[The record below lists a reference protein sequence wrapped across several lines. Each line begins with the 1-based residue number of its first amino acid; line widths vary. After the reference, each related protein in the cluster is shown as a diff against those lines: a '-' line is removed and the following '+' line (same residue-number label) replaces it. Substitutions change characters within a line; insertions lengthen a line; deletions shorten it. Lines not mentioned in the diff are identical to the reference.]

1 MSSGNDIQIYKV
13 FNKLNKLVTKKDIQN
28 FLKIGGVT
36 ENIVN
41 LKIWQQAFTNKSY
54 SKHILKSKYTKY
66 IGKDEM
72 EFIKNGKS
80 PDGLLGIQRKSNETL
95 EWLGDAYIQS
105 IVSMILMKRFSKQ
118 NEGFLTKLRSKLV
131 KTESLY
137 KLTKFLG
144 LEEFFLIS
152 EHCEIISN
160 GRNNA
165 KLLEDLFESFIG
177 AMITD
182 FTNKVDD
189 AYAYK
194 LCKVFIS
201 NCIEQCIDIT
211 EVIKND
217 DNYKDKLMRFFQ
229 KKFNGLLPK
238 YILVDTTTINNKNG
252 STYKNFTITVSSPNG
267 RVIGKGKAR
276 SKKEAEQKSA
286 KQALNHFGITN
297 KF

>member
-1 MSSGNDIQIYKV
+1 MAEIQIYKV
-13 FNKLNKLVTKKDIQN
+13 FNVLNKLITKDDIQK
-28 FLKIGGVT
+28 FLKVGGVN
-36 ENIVN
+36 ESIVD
-41 LKIWQQAFTNKSY
+41 LKVWQQAFTNKSY

-66 IGKDEM
+66 IGEDEL
-72 EFIKNGKS
+72 ELVKTGKS
-80 PDGLLGIQRKSNETL
+80 PEGILKIQRKSNETL

-105 IVSMILMKRFSKQ
+105 IVSMILMKRFKKQ

-137 KLTKFLG
+137 KLTKFLR
-144 LEEFFLIS
+144 LEEFLLVS
-152 EHCEIISN
+152 QHCEIISN

-177 AMITD
+177 ALITD

-217 DNYKDKLMRFFQ
+217 DNYKDQLMRFFQ
-229 KKFNGLLPK
+229 KKFDGELPK
-238 YILVDTTTINNKNG
+238 YKLIDTQTVNKSNG
-252 STYKNFTITVSSPNG
+252 SVYKNFTIIVNDPSG
-267 RVIGKGKAR
+267 KELGKGKAR
-276 SKKEAEQKSA
+276 SKKEAEQQSA
-286 KQALNHFGITN
+286 KQALNHFGITRR
-297 KF
+297 F